1 MKRRLIIILLLPV
14 LALKVW
20 AQKSEDILNYI
31 AAYKELAI
39 SEMKR
44 TGVPASIK
52 LAQGIH
58 ETEAGRSNLVT
69 RSNNHFGIKCKTG
82 WAGDKVYH
90 DDDARGE
97 CFRSYVKPEDSYMDH
112 SDFLRKS
119 QRYKF
124 LFDLDPTDYEGW
136 AYGLKTAGYATNIRY
151 SQLLIRLIEN
161 YNLQD
166 YSLIA
171 LGKMNDDRTLA
182 VIPKPDAGEILPEG
196 PKPVPAPPSYPAGQF
211 TINKTKVVYAKS
223 NTAWLSLAVQYDIP
237 LSRLWDFNDLEQDD
251 DILRS
256 PQLVYLQLK
265 RKVGATEFHTVQNG
279 ETVYD
284 ICQAEGIRLESLLE
298 LNQLSGDMQP
308 ADGEKLFLQYAASAR
323 PVLANEKKT
332 ASVNTSGPAGHQK
345 SLPDNDLYDAPII
358 TRSVATTHLV
368 ETKETLYSISKKYGV
383 VVEKIREW
391 NKLDDLHLKTGQALI
406 IYTIH

>member
-1 MKRRLIIILLLPV
+1 MKRKLIIMVLLPV
-14 LALKVW
+14 LALKVG
-20 AQKSEDILNYI
+20 AQKSEDILTYI
-31 AAYKELAI
+31 ATYKELAI

-58 ETEAGRSNLVT
+58 ETEAGKSNLVM
-69 RSNNHFGIKCKTG
+69 RSNNHFGIKCKTA

-112 SDFLRKS
+112 SDFLKRS
-119 QRYKF
+119 QRYAF
-124 LFDLDPTDYEGW
+124 LFELNPSDYEGW

-151 SQLLIRLIEN
+151 SQLLIRLIES
-161 YNLQD
+161 YHLQD

-171 LGKMNDDRTLA
+171 LGRMNDDHTLA

-196 PKPVPAPPSYPAGQF
+196 PKPVPALPSYPFGQF
-211 TINKTKVVYAKS
+211 IINKTRVVYAKS
-223 NTAWLSLAVQYDIP
+223 NTAWLSLAGQYDIP
-237 LSRLWDFNDLEQDD
+237 LSHLWDFNDLEQDD
-251 DILRS
+251 DVLRN
-256 PQLVYLQLK
+256 PQLVYLQRK
-265 RKVGATEFHTVQNG
+265 RKVGSTEFHTVKNG

-308 ADGEKLFLQYAASAR
+308 ADGEKLFLQYAASVR

-332 ASVNTSGPAGHQK
+332 ASVNTFGPAGHLQ
-345 SLPDNDLYDAPII
+345 SIPDNGLYDASVN
-358 TRSVATTHLV
+358 TRSIATTHLV
-368 ETKETLYSISKKYGV
+368 TTKETLYSISRKYGV
-383 VVEKIREW
+383 DMEKIREW
-391 NKLDDLHLKTGQALI
+391 NKLDDLNLKTGQALI
-406 IYTIH
+406 IYTTN